1 VAKRTAS
8 AKKQARAGVRR
19 AARNRAVRSEV
30 KTKVVK
36 ARRTLTGG
44 PVAESERFAIALE
57 AIQALDRAASK
68 GILHRNNAGRRKA
81 RLAKQLAK
89 LAITPSAGGGAA
101 AGSGRG
107 KKAAS
112 AASAAASAAA
122 AGAPASKP
130 APARSAA
137 KAVVAA
143 LNPRKKP
150 SSSK

>member
-1 VAKRTAS
+1 M
-8 AKKQARAGVRR
+8 RR

-68 GILHRNNAGRRKA
+68 GVLHRNNAGRRKA

-89 LAITPSAGGGAA
+89 LSITPAGTGSRGTGGTKA
-101 AGSGRG
+101 
-107 KKAAS
+107 KKAA
-112 AASAAASAAA
+112 AAAPAAA
-122 AGAPASKP
+122 AASKP
-130 APARSAA
+130 APGRSAA
-137 KAVVAA
+137 RAVVAA
-143 LNPRKKP
+143 LTPKRKP
-150 SSSK
+150 ASKE

>member
-1 VAKRTAS
+1 M
-8 AKKQARAGVRR
+8 RR

-68 GILHRNNAGRRKA
+68 GVLHRNNAGRRKA
-81 RLAKQLAK
+81 RLARQLAK
-89 LAITPSAGGGAA
+89 LSLTPAA
-101 AGSGRG
+101 AGGSGSGAGGRARA
-107 KKAAS
+107 KKAA
-112 AASAAASAAA
+112 APPVAAA
-122 AGAPASKP
+122 AAAKPA

-143 LNPRKKP
+143 LTPKRKP
-150 SSSK
+150 SSK